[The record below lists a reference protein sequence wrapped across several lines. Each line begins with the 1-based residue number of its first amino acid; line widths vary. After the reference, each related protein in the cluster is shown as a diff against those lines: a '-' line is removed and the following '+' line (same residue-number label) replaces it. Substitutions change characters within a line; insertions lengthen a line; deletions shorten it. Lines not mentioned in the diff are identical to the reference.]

1 MDRGAWQATVR
12 EVAKSWKRL
21 QQLSTH
27 TGIPLKCGLFPFRVV
42 MNNPATKIFAML
54 YS

>member
-1 MDRGAWQATVR
+1 MGRGAWQATVR
-12 EVAKSWKRL
+12 EFAKSWTRL
-21 QQLSTH
+21 QQLRTH

-42 MNNPATKIFAML
+42 MNNPATNIFAML